1 MSLKA
6 EDCTADLEGVT
17 PKQLDTLG
25 EWVAKFE
32 KKYRVVGKARAPH
45 AISRQVHKQDIDR
58 GVTPRAAGHAARV
71 GRKFWSEYLSWARCV
86 VIAVRR
92 DPTKTHMHMHWP

>member
-1 MSLKA
+1 MCRCAEGGYAIFAGKEVSRALAVMSLKA

-32 KKYRVVGKARAPH
+32 KKYRVVGKAR
-45 AISRQVHKQDIDR
+45 
-58 GVTPRAAGHAARV
+58 
-71 GRKFWSEYLSWARCV
+71 
-86 VIAVRR
+86 
-92 DPTKTHMHMHWP
+92 PTCT